1 MFLGTHPGRCIWRC
15 FTQEQPCRD
24 TQQSFRCGCTHAKSD
39 VAKETRSGVK
49 NAFIPQKSHDLVM
62 IWDKLQVFSEFN
74 LPTGKHLVL
83 VRNKSLWKSIPK
95 RMLSSTAPSSQP
107 ASLRQRTNGAE
118 PGAEYVLWTYLCG
131 HVSPWRWA
139 TLGILS
145 FIANRKGCSHLM
157 PPPTSLLALGHL
169 DW

>member
-1 MFLGTHPGRCIWRC
+1 MFPGTHPGRCIWRC

-39 VAKETRSGVK
+39 VAKETRNGVK

-83 VRNKSLWKSIPK
+83 VRNNKSLWKSIPK
-95 RMLSSTAPSSQP
+95 RMLSTTTPSSQP
-107 ASLRQRTNGAE
+107 ASGRRQTGQSLVQNMC
-118 PGAEYVLWTYLCG
+118 CG
-131 HVSPWRWA
+131 HICVDTLVHEGEQHWA
-139 TLGILS
+139 FCPLQ
-145 FIANRKGCSHLM
+145 
-157 PPPTSLLALGHL
+157 PTGKVART
-169 DW
+169 